1 MLTILYTILFVWN
14 TLSITFYLYLPLIRI
29 YGSIHDIWTMQRI
42 ARISPKLTLVAFT
55 TKLLRVIVRP
65 DKKAMRA
72 PIEKRQS
79 RPKAK

>member
-1 MLTILYTILFVWN
+1 MLKFLYMILIHTKYPN
-14 TLSITFYLYLPLIRI
+14 YLSLYLPLIRI

-55 TKLLRVIVRP
+55 TKLFRVMVRP